1 MCLLPIERRKAFL
14 LKRKMHYNEF
24 AAVQLAKKL
33 MAEDEDEDDDGDD
46 GKKQKSDSIPVVI
59 SDASE
64 NPSDPIG
71 TTVEDD
77 TSTELQ
83 TSGGDGLE

>member
-1 MCLLPIERRKAFL
+1 
-14 LKRKMHYNEF
+14 MHYNEF

-59 SDASE
+59 DASE